1 MSHFIVGLTG
11 GIGSGKTTV
20 GLQFEALGIDSVDAD
35 IVAREIMAPGD
46 IALTEITKRFG
57 KQILDAQGQLD
68 RRKLR
73 EIVFADPNE
82 KVWLNQ
88 LTHPLIRARM
98 FEALQQAQSP
108 YVLLIAPLLL
118 ENGLEQHCNRVLI
131 VDVPESVQIERTSQR
146 DKVAATQVEQIL
158 ASQINRS
165 ERLKR
170 ADDIIHNTGS
180 IEQLQAQV
188 DTLHHSYLLSASEKS
203 LTK

>member
-118 ENGLEQHCNRVLI
+118 ENGLEQHCDRVLI

-170 ADDIIHNTGS
+170 ADDIIRNTGS
-180 IEQLQAQV
+180 IEQLQTQV
-188 DTLHHSYLLSASEKS
+188 DALHHSYLLSASEKS